1 MRFGG
6 RQAVRP
12 VCVEVALAFVARV
25 PRATPEHWKH
35 QLLKGFRRSG
45 QRGLWKHQL
54 LKRPSHRPFDPYTFP
69 PSPR

>member
-35 QLLKGFRRSG
+35 QLLKGSG
-45 QRGLWKHQL
+45 EADRGDCG
-54 LKRPSHRPFDPYTFP
+54 SI
-69 PSPR
+69 SC